1 MSPVPALPAH
11 RRSSITSN
19 RLRRLAPLGL
29 ALWVNACSSWH
40 PIDLAPTREF
50 GTFQQVRI
58 QRGDDRVTVTQARMV
73 GDTLV
78 GKVSQ
83 SVEPLAVPIAEIQ
96 RAETLKI
103 DKGRT
108 AVAMGVVLGL
118 LAVLAAVAGNKA
130 ASNAAGSGLT
140 W

>member
-1 MSPVPALPAH
+1 MSPLPTLSARH
-11 RRSSITSN
+11 RSSFTSK
-19 RLRRLAPLGL
+19 RLRRLGPLGL

-40 PIDLAPTREF
+40 PIDLAPNREF
-50 GTFQQVRI
+50 GTSEQVRI

-78 GKVSQ
+78 GQVSQ
-83 SVEPLAVPIAEIQ
+83 SAPLVAVPLADIQ

-103 DKGRT
+103 DAGRT
-108 AVAMGVVLGL
+108 AVAVGVVVGL
-118 LAVLAAVAGNKA
+118 LAIVAA
-130 ASNAAGSGLT
+130 AAGSKAAGDAAAGGLK

>member
-1 MSPVPALPAH
+1 
-11 RRSSITSN
+11 
-19 RLRRLAPLGL
+19 
-29 ALWVNACSSWH
+29 
-40 PIDLAPTREF
+40 
-50 GTFQQVRI
+50 VRI

-130 ASNAAGSGLT
+130 ASNAVGSGLT